1 MSEEIILPSSPVD
14 RKRLFGN
21 VQEAALCLQRIAD
34 QRAHYND
41 IVKGIKEDFQIG
53 SKASGLMIRTYHKN
67 NFRELQSQQQEFEE
81 LYMAIIG
88 LDSDE

>member
-1 MSEEIILPSSPVD
+1 MSEEIILPSNPAD
-14 RKRLFGN
+14 RKKLFGN

-34 QRAHYND
+34 QRSHYND
-41 IVKGIKEDFQIG
+41 IIKGIKEDFQI
-53 SKASGLMIRTYHKN
+53 SPKASGLMIKTYHKN

-81 LYMAIIG
+81 LYMAIVG